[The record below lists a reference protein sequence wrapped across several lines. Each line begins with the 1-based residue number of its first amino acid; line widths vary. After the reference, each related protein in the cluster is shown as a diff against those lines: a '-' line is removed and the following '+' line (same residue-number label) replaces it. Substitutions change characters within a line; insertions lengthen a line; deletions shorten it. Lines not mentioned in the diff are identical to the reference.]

1 MKNINYIRGVSRTA
15 RTAIFAALCAVSAA
29 VPAIA
34 SPSCD
39 RVFPIAL
46 MQSAYPGKTTSTSPN
61 QPAAGALIMNCA
73 HRVSG
78 SGTISLKLFDA
89 SMESPYSTTVKQ
101 LGMEG
106 YKCSPID
113 TIVGFPASSCALAT
127 GSSTINSIV
136 FTTTNGK
143 YAAIL
148 TAFITQYAA
157 IPTGGSPPTPLYTIA
172 KAVNSNISA
181 GR

>member
-1 MKNINYIRGVSRTA
+1 MKNINCIRSVSRTA
-15 RTAIFAALCAVSAA
+15 RAAIFAALCVGSSA

-34 SPSCD
+34 SPMCD
-39 RVFPIAL
+39 SIFPIAM
-46 MQSAYPGKTTSTSPN
+46 MQSAYPGKTASTLPN
-61 QPAAGALIMNCA
+61 QPAAGALIVNCA

-89 SMESPYSTTVKQ
+89 SLESPYSATVTQ

-113 TIVGFPASSCALAT
+113 TIVGFPASSCTLGQ

-148 TAFITQYAA
+148 TAFITKYAA
-157 IPTGGSPPTPLYTIA
+157 IPTEGSPLTPLYTIA